1 MANNPTPSHDAPCAL
16 GSPVPLVGTFE
27 VETVPFDDVTNLV
40 LPIPRRQG
48 YYAGILGLSY
58 ARDNTGLPLTTPLH
72 DVYIAFE
79 QLNDAMARTID
90 GAKYILVD
98 QQVRFF
104 SVFSDGERSIC
115 PPFVGGGAAPFGLVV
130 SSVGVSEAPGRLR
143 CFFRWMPKTNAYPAL
158 PTGPGGA

>member
-27 VETVPFDDVTNLV
+27 VATVAFDDPTNLV

-48 YYAGILGLSY
+48 YYAGILGIAY
-58 ARDNTGLPLTTPLH
+58 ARDNSGVPLSTPLH
-72 DVYIAFE
+72 GVYIAFE
-79 QLNDAMARTID
+79 ELNDAGARSVE
-90 GAKYILVD
+90 GAKYILLD
-98 QQVRFF
+98 RQVRFF
-104 SVFSDGERSIC
+104 SVLSDGERSLC

-130 SSVGVSEAPGRLR
+130 SSVGVGDAMGRLR

-158 PTGPGGA
+158 PVGPGGG